1 MAEFISIRKMREI
14 RDPELFVR
22 CVINDPARLSRLEDK
37 RTERLE
43 QARKEAERRAEEAKR
58 KEEFNFF
65 LAKTGIVL
73 AFIATVG
80 GTLVALVF

>member
-22 CVINDPARLSRLEDK
+22 CVVNDPARLSRLDDK
-37 RTERLE
+37 RKERLE
-43 QARKEAERRAEEAKR
+43 QARKEAERKAEEAKQ

-65 LAKTGIVL
+65 LAKASVAL

>member
-1 MAEFISIRKMREI
+1 MAEFISIKKMREI

-22 CVINDPARLSRLEDK
+22 CVINDKARLERLDEK
-37 RTERLE
+37 RKERLE
-43 QARKEAERRAEEAKR
+43 EARKEAERKAQEAKQ
-58 KEEFNFF
+58 KEEFHFF
-65 LAKTGIVL
+65 LAKASIAL

>member
-1 MAEFISIRKMREI
+1 MNNVISIKRMREI
-14 RDPELFVR
+14 RDPDVFINEVL
-22 CVINDPARLSRLEDK
+22 NDPARL
-37 RTERLE
+37 ERLRQNRERMAE
-43 QARKEAERRAEEAKR
+43 QARKEAERKAEEAKR

-65 LAKTGIVL
+65 LAKASIAL